1 METLVQNLRFS
12 LRMLGRNP
20 GLTATVLLTLALGIG
35 ANTAIFTVD
44 YATLLAPMPY
54 PQPNQLV
61 MVWSKIQ
68 TFHNGVSAGDYTDW
82 KNQSSVFSY
91 LCAWTGTS
99 FNVATKDQ
107 PEYLQARIT
116 SPEMLQMMGEPLFL
130 GRFFLP
136 EEGVKGKNHVAILT
150 HKFWVKLGSNPHI
163 VGTTIRLDGQPYTVV
178 GVQGPGIFDKGQ
190 EQLTVPLVFKPEQL
204 NHDFHWLLVM
214 GRLKPGITIK
224 QAQQNMDS
232 VTQHIA
238 EVYPKSN
245 KGWGS
250 YVEPLKNDFLPK
262 ERIQMLWL
270 LLGAV
275 GFVLLIACV
284 NVANLL
290 LARGMTRQ
298 KEIAVRSAL
307 GAGRKT
313 IFAQLLTES
322 VLLALAGGALGVGV
336 GYGMLQGLIAAMP
349 RDTLPYEAD
358 LRLNIPILLFT
369 LLATTM
375 AGLLA
380 GSVPAWYA
388 SRIDPAESLKEGGR
402 TGTSAGKHRLR
413 RILVVGEFTLALVL
427 LAGAGLAIHSFWN
440 LTRVDLGVKTDHVL
454 TFFLPVPDQR
464 SKDPAQISAY
474 YRDIL
479 SRIDAVPGVQHAAA
493 MTGMP
498 LYGAGFGMPFTVVG
512 GQTYADPSQR
522 PGAGFGMV
530 TPDYFA
536 TFGIRLVKGRQLN
549 DQDTANSV
557 KVMVVN
563 EDFVKKW
570 LKGKDPLRA
579 QISVE
584 QLIPGVTRLG
594 PPQEWQIVGIYH
606 NVHAADQRDENPEML
621 IPFWQIPWPQAGFGV
636 RTAQD
641 PLAMQRSIAAAVH
654 SVDPEIAL
662 AQPETLDQIRT
673 ETMANEKFT
682 LILFG
687 TFAVVALFLA
697 VLGIYGVMAFSVAQ
711 RSHELALRMA
721 LGATRGR
728 VIGLVVREGVILA
741 AVGLGLGLVGAY
753 FVGRAMQSL
762 LFGVKP
768 LDVLAFVSVGVVLMA
783 SALLACY
790 WPARRAASIHPM
802 QVLRME

>member
-116 SPEMLQMMGEPLFL
+116 SPEMLQMMGEPLLL

-136 EEGVKGKNHVAILT
+136 EEGVEGKNHVAILT